1 MYWFNSILRNDNN
14 SIYMN
19 IFELLNTFDME
30 SQTIKNE
37 IKNYEDPMNISPR
50 SKAINNQASFLTSIY
65 KVLGLRNV

>member
-1 MYWFNSILRNDNN
+1 
-14 SIYMN
+14 MN
-19 IFELLNTFDME
+19 IFELLNTFDIE

-50 SKAINNQASFLTSIY
+50 SKAINNQPSFLTSIY